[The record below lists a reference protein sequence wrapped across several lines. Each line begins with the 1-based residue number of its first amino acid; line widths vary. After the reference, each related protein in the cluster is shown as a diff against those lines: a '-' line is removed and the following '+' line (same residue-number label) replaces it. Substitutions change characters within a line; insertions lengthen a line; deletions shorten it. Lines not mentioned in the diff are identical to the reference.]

1 MINSIQLTN
10 FLSFGASTQPI
21 ELKPLNVIVGPNG
34 SGKSKME
41 LRPLYTTT
49 STTKGRSAQ

>member
-1 MINSIQLTN
+1 MIKSIQLTN

-21 ELKPLNVIVGPNG
+21 ELKALNVIVGPNG